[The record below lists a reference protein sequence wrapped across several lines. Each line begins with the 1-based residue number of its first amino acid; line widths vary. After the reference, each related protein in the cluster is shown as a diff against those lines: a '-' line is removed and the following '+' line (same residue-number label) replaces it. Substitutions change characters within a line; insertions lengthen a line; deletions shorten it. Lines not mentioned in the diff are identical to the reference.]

1 MKVFITGA
9 RGQLG
14 RTLLANA
21 PPGWSVLGLDRA
33 QLDISN
39 AVEVE
44 ARVDLQRPD
53 VIVNCAAFSAVDLAE
68 TNEADAQRVNAGGP
82 KNLACAAHAVGA
94 RLIHVSTDFV
104 FDGRATSPYA
114 PDAVTDPLGAYGR
127 TKCEGERHVRETLPG
142 NSVVL
147 RTAWLYSE
155 YGGNFVSTM
164 LRMMSE
170 RSELL
175 VVDDQVGSP
184 TWAHSVADVIFAF
197 IARPDLAGIYHWTDA
212 GQTSWYDFA
221 RAIQQEAFD
230 LGLLDKIT
238 DIRPVASA
246 DYRAV
251 ASRPA
256 YSVLDCS
263 STARDL
269 GLEQVPWQQNL
280 RAMLEAGTDQ

>member
-21 PPGWSVLGLDRA
+21 PPGWALLGLDRA

-39 AVEVE
+39 AEEVE
-44 ARVDLQRPD
+44 ARMGLQRPD
-53 VIVNCAAFSAVDLAE
+53 VIVNCAAYSAVDLAE
-68 TNEADAQRVNAGGP
+68 SNETDARRVNAGGP
-82 KNLACAAHAVGA
+82 KILARAANAVGA
-94 RLIHVSTDFV
+94 RLIQVSTDFV
-104 FDGRATSPYA
+104 FDGRAATPYA
-114 PDAVTDPLGAYGR
+114 PDSATHPLGAYGL
-127 TKCEGERHVRETLPG
+127 TKCEGEQHVREILPS

-170 RSELL
+170 RSELM

-184 TWAHSVADVIFAF
+184 TWARSVADVIFAF

-221 RAIQQEAFD
+221 RVIQQEAFD
-230 LGLLDKIT
+230 LGLLDKIS
-238 DIRPVASA
+238 DIQPVSS
-246 DYRAV
+246 DDFQAV
-251 ASRPA
+251 ANRPA

-280 RAMLEAGTDQ
+280 RAMLEAGADQ